1 MSPRIALLLVVSV
14 LAFTANPLLAR
25 LAVVTREMDA
35 LGYTGVR
42 LASGALMLL
51 VIVAWRRRRTNG
63 EPFRLGGAL
72 GGTCGG
78 AASLFAYAITY
89 SSAFIVVGAAVGSVI
104 LFASVQL
111 GILGW
116 AIVRGDR
123 PGPLEWAGLA
133 LAFAS
138 LCYLVSP
145 SLVAPSLVAPDP
157 FGALLM
163 IASGLAWAAY
173 TLIGRGSRAPVE
185 DTAGNF
191 IRLLPISVP
200 LVVAGLFVQTPTML
214 GLAYAVASGAISS
227 GLGYAIWY
235 AVLPAITRSRAAF
248 VQLTVPALAAL
259 GAVIFLAEPITL
271 RLVVSSIG
279 ILGGAALAL
288 WAAGLRAGVK

>member
-1 MSPRIALLLVVSV
+1 VNVRVTLLLVVSV

-42 LASGALMLL
+42 LASGALVLF
-51 VIVAWRRRRTNG
+51 VIIWWRHRRANG
-63 EPFRLGGAL
+63 EPLRIA
-72 GGTCGG
+72 GTWAG

-89 SSAFIVVGAAVGSVI
+89 SIAFLVVGAAVGSVI
-104 LFASVQL
+104 LFAAVQIA
-111 GILGW
+111 ILAW
-116 AIVRGDR
+116 AILKGDR

-145 SLVAPSLVAPDP
+145 GLVAPDP
-157 FGALLM
+157 LGSLLM
-163 IASGLAWAAY
+163 IVSGVAWAAY

-191 IRLLPISVP
+191 IRLLPISIP
-200 LVVAGLFVQTPTML
+200 LIAAGLLVQTPTAL
-214 GLAYAVASGAISS
+214 GLVYAIASGAISS

-235 AVLPAITRSRAAF
+235 AVLPSITRSRAAF
-248 VQLTVPALAAL
+248 VQLTVPALAAF
-259 GAVIFLAEPITL
+259 GSVIFLSEPITL

-288 WAAGLRAGVK
+288 WAAGARAGVK

>member
-1 MSPRIALLLVVSV
+1 MNPRIVFLLVVSV

-25 LAVVTREMDA
+25 LAIVTREMDA

-51 VIVAWRRRRTNG
+51 VIVMWRNRSASSGPLRV
-63 EPFRLGGAL
+63 A
-72 GGTCGG
+72 GTWAG

-89 SSAFIVVGAAVGSVI
+89 SIGFIVIGAGVGSVI
-104 LFASVQL
+104 LFAAVQIS
-111 GILGW
+111 ILAW
-116 AIVRGDR
+116 AIVKGDR
-123 PGPLEWAGLA
+123 PGPLEWLGLA

-145 SLVAPSLVAPDP
+145 GLVAPDP
-157 FGALLM
+157 MGSLLM
-163 IASGLAWAAY
+163 IVSGVAWAAY

-200 LVVAGLFVQTPTML
+200 LIIAGLFVQTPTAL
-214 GLAYAVASGAISS
+214 GLVYAICSGAISS

-235 AVLPAITRSRAAF
+235 AVLPSITRSRAAF
-248 VQLTVPALAAL
+248 VQLTVPALAAI
-259 GAVIFLAEPITL
+259 GAVIFLSEPITL

-288 WAAGLRAGVK
+288 WAAGARAGVK

>member
-1 MSPRIALLLVVSV
+1 MNVRVTLLLVVSV

-51 VIVAWRRRRTNG
+51 VIIWWRHRRANG
-63 EPFRLGGAL
+63 EPLRIA
-72 GGTCGG
+72 GTWAG

-89 SSAFIVVGAAVGSVI
+89 SIAFLVVGAAVGSVI
-104 LFASVQL
+104 LFAAVQIA
-111 GILGW
+111 ILAW
-116 AIVRGDR
+116 AILKGDR

-133 LAFAS
+133 FAFAS

-145 SLVAPSLVAPDP
+145 GLVAPDP
-157 FGALLM
+157 LGSLLM
-163 IASGLAWAAY
+163 IVSGVAWAAY

-191 IRLLPISVP
+191 IRLLPISIP
-200 LVVAGLFVQTPTML
+200 LIVAGLFVQTPTTL
-214 GLAYAVASGAISS
+214 GLVYAIASGAISS

-235 AVLPAITRSRAAF
+235 AVLPSITRSRAAF
-248 VQLTVPALAAL
+248 VQLTVPALAAF
-259 GAVIFLAEPITL
+259 GAVIFLSEPITL

-288 WAAGLRAGVK
+288 WAAGARSGVK

>member
-1 MSPRIALLLVVSV
+1 MVVVSV

-51 VIVAWRRRRTNG
+51 AIVLVRRARAG
-63 EPFRLGGAL
+63 EAPLRIA
-72 GGTCGG
+72 GTWAG

-89 SSAFIVVGAAVGSVI
+89 SIAFLVVGAAVGSVI
-104 LFASVQL
+104 LFASVQI
-111 GILGW
+111 GILAW
-116 AIVRGDR
+116 AIVKGDR

-138 LCYLVSP
+138 LVYLVSP
-145 SLVAPSLVAPDP
+145 GLVAPDP
-157 FGALLM
+157 LGSALM
-163 IASGLAWAAY
+163 IVSGLSWAAY
-173 TLIGRGSRAPVE
+173 TLIGRGSRAPVD

-200 LVVAGLFVQTPTML
+200 LIIAGLFVQTPTSL
-214 GLAYAVASGAISS
+214 GLLYAIASGAISS

-235 AVLPAITRSRAAF
+235 AVLPSISRSRAAF
-248 VQLTVPALAAL
+248 VQLTVPALAAI
-259 GAVIFLAEPITL
+259 GAVIFLVEPITL
-271 RLVVSSIG
+271 RLVLSSIG

-288 WAAGLRAGVK
+288 WAAGRRTHIK

>member
-1 MSPRIALLLVVSV
+1 MSARVTLLLVASV
-14 LAFTANPLLAR
+14 MAFTANPLLAR

-35 LGYTGVR
+35 IGYTGVR

-51 VIVAWRRRRTNG
+51 AIILWRRRRANS
-63 EPFRLGGAL
+63 EAFRIA
-72 GGTCGG
+72 GTWAG
-78 AASLFAYAITY
+78 AASLFGYAITY
-89 SSAFIVVGAAVGSVI
+89 SIAFLVVGAAVGSVI

-111 GILGW
+111 GILAW

-145 SLVAPSLVAPDP
+145 GLVAPDP
-157 FGALLM
+157 LGSLLM
-163 IASGLAWAAY
+163 IASGLSWAAY

-191 IRLLPISVP
+191 IRLLPVSVP
-200 LVVAGLFVQTPTML
+200 LIVAGLVVQTPTGL
-214 GLAYAVASGAISS
+214 GLVYAIASGAISS

-235 AVLPAITRSRAAF
+235 AVLPSITRSRAAF
-248 VQLTVPALAAL
+248 VQLTVPALAAF
-259 GAVIFLAEPITL
+259 GAVIFLSEPITL
-271 RLVVSSIG
+271 RLVLSSLG
-279 ILGGAALAL
+279 ILGGAGLAL
-288 WAAGLRAGVK
+288 WAAGLRAGAR